1 MIQII
6 LIAFLLGTVAVIVEN
21 AAKWQNRKRFS
32 QLIWFVFFVYVL
44 GNLYFTMLSRTPGSG
59 TRLDLRPFKSYF
71 ELAGAVSAD
80 FENAV
85 GFMVLFLDGTNSLD
99 RLILNI
105 LLYYPLGY
113 LLPILFPKL
122 NPKHVILIGCLCSI
136 ATEATQYLL
145 KMGWCETDDV
155 IHNTLG
161 TAIGVWVWLW
171 QSKRLNAHDPPPNP
185 CTSPRVS

>member
-1 MIQII
+1 MIQIVGV
-6 LIAFLLGTVAVIVEN
+6 LIGAIVMTFTITRMKKTI
-21 AAKWQNRKRFS
+21 ASGWLRKS
-32 QLIWFVFFVYVL
+32 LWLIFACYIAGF
-44 GNLYFTMLSRTPGSG
+44 LYFTLFSREIGVGTQIELTPFQSYHRLFEKPIRGTTSVSG
-59 TRLDLRPFKSYF
+59 FASI
-71 ELAGAVSAD
+71 
-80 FENAV
+80 
-85 GFMVLFLDGTNSLD
+85 VLKGLMPIEG
-99 RLILNI
+99 LILNI

-113 LLPILFPKL
+113 LLSILFPKL

-171 QSKRLNAHDPPPNP
+171 QSKRLNAQRGSNP
-185 CTSPRVS
+185 GKGET

>member
-1 MIQII
+1 MVGDYAFQRI
-6 LIAFLLGTVAVIVEN
+6 LRLLFVIY
-21 AAKWQNRKRFS
+21 AC
-32 QLIWFVFFVYVL
+32 
-44 GNLYFTMLSRTPGSG
+44 GNLYFTLLSRGTGTETHLNLTPFQTYLRLFKEPTPGPSSVSG
-59 TRLDLRPFKSYF
+59 
-71 ELAGAVSAD
+71 LASVMLNGLLPI
-80 FENAV
+80 E
-85 GFMVLFLDGTNSLD
+85 GI
-99 RLILNI
+99 ILNI

-122 NPKHVILIGCLCSI
+122 KPKHVILIGCLCSI

-171 QSKRLNAHDPPPNP
+171 QSIRLKTVADQK
-185 CTSPRVS
+185 SGQD

>member
-6 LIAFLLGTVAVIVEN
+6 CILIPLVGMTALMPVVLRTCPNKHVKWLKWGVFVI
-21 AAKWQNRKRFS
+21 
-32 QLIWFVFFVYVL
+32 YVL
-44 GNLYFTMLSRTPGSG
+44 GNLYFTLLSRVPDSG
-59 TRLDLRPFKSYF
+59 QYLELKPFRTYGRLF
-71 ELAGAVSAD
+71 ESATEESTVTGFAAV
-80 FENAV
+80 
-85 GFMVLFLDGTNSLD
+85 FLDNTLPIVS
-99 RLILNI
+99 LILNI

-113 LLPILFPKL
+113 LLPILFSKL
-122 NPKHVILIGCLCSI
+122 KPKHAILIGCLCSI

-171 QSKRLNAHDPPPNP
+171 QSKRLNAQRSANP
-185 CTSPRVS
+185 GKGET

>member
-1 MIQII
+1 MIQIVCI
-6 LIAFLLGTVAVIVEN
+6 LVLVIGITIAVPSMAKRLVCDKCRRFLWIM
-21 AAKWQNRKRFS
+21 FC
-32 QLIWFVFFVYVL
+32 VYVV
-44 GNLYFTMLSRTPGSG
+44 GNMYCTTFSRVMGSG
-59 TRLDLRPFKSYF
+59 VTVELRPFMSIIRLFNEPVEGGGK
-71 ELAGAVSAD
+71 V
-80 FENAV
+80 V
-85 GFMVLFLDGTNSLD
+85 GFFAWFMSGSTPVAG
-99 RLILNI
+99 LILNI

-122 NPKHVILIGCLCSI
+122 KLKHVILIGCLCSI

-171 QSKRLNAHDPPPNP
+171 QSRRLNVQKSANLGKGE
-185 CTSPRVS
+185 T

>member
-1 MIQII
+1 M
-6 LIAFLLGTVAVIVEN
+6 TVFMPVMLRMCPN
-21 AAKWQNRKRFS
+21 KHAKWLKGG
-32 QLIWFVFFVYVL
+32 VFAIYVL
-44 GNLYFTMLSRTPGSG
+44 GNLYFTLLSRVLDSG
-59 TRLDLRPFKSYF
+59 QHLELLPFRTYGRLF
-71 ELAGAVSAD
+71 ESATEASTATGFAAV
-80 FENAV
+80 
-85 GFMVLFLDGTNSLD
+85 FLDNTLPIVAI
-99 RLILNI
+99 ILNI

-171 QSKRLNAHDPPPNP
+171 QSRRLNVQKSANLGKGE
-185 CTSPRVS
+185 T

>member
-1 MIQII
+1 MERDKASRMVLWIM
-6 LIAFLLGTVAVIVEN
+6 LFAYIA
-21 AAKWQNRKRFS
+21 
-32 QLIWFVFFVYVL
+32 
-44 GNLYFTMLSRTPGSG
+44 GNLYFTVFSRNPGV
-59 TRLDLRPFKSYF
+59 TQHYELHPFKVYSRLF
-71 ELAGAVSAD
+71 DVSQEDVVATG
-80 FENAV
+80 FAAKFLYGTPPIV
-85 GFMVLFLDGTNSLD
+85 G
-99 RLILNI
+99 LILNI

-122 NPKHVILIGCLCSI
+122 KPKHVILIGCLCSI

-171 QSKRLNAHDPPPNP
+171 QSKRLKAQRSAD
-185 CTSPRVS
+185 TQ

>member
-1 MIQII
+1 MYQISCVLI
-6 LIAFLLGTVAVIVEN
+6 LAICLSVLVPNMHSKIPLKAREKWILLLFVTY
-21 AAKWQNRKRFS
+21 
-32 QLIWFVFFVYVL
+32 LI
-44 GNLYFTMLSRTPGSG
+44 GNLYCTVLSREPGFESKV
-59 TRLDLRPFKSYF
+59 DLRPFKAYS
-71 ELAGAVSAD
+71 ELSVPVEED
-80 FENAV
+80 PREPPN
-85 GFMVLFLDGTNSLD
+85 LFAAFLRGTNPLD
-99 RLILNI
+99 VLILNI

-122 NPKHVILIGCLCSI
+122 KPKHVILIGCLCSI

-171 QSKRLNAHDPPPNP
+171 QSKRLNAQRSAD
-185 CTSPRVS
+185 TQ

>member
-1 MIQII
+1 MFTI
-6 LIAFLLGTVAVIVEN
+6 
-21 AAKWQNRKRFS
+21 
-32 QLIWFVFFVYVL
+32 YVL
-44 GNLYFTMLSRTPGSG
+44 GNLYFTLLSRVPDSEQFSE
-59 TRLDLRPFKSYF
+59 LQPFRSYCRAF
-71 ELAGAVSAD
+71 ESISEEESTLT
-80 FENAV
+80 
-85 GFMVLFLDGTNSLD
+85 GFAALFLKDTSPLVGI
-99 RLILNI
+99 ILNI

-122 NPKHVILIGCLCSI
+122 KPKHVILIGCLCSI

-171 QSKRLNAHDPPPNP
+171 QSKRLNAQRDANP
-185 CTSPRVS
+185 GKGET

>member
-1 MIQII
+1 MFQIGCVIFLI
-6 LIAFLLGTVAVIVEN
+6 LLMTHIIFWALSAGRDRKFSLLLWIV
-21 AAKWQNRKRFS
+21 F
-32 QLIWFVFFVYVL
+32 IVYIL
-44 GNLYFTMLSRTPGSG
+44 GYLYFTVLSRCVGSG
-59 TRLDLRPFKSYF
+59 AFTEFRPFQVYTRLFAEPID
-71 ELAGAVSAD
+71 AGDAAIG
-80 FENAV
+80 FAAKFLNNTPPIV
-85 GFMVLFLDGTNSLD
+85 G
-99 RLILNI
+99 LILNI

-122 NPKHVILIGCLCSI
+122 KPKHVILIGCLCSI

-171 QSKRLNAHDPPPNP
+171 QSKRLNAQRSAKPGKGE
-185 CTSPRVS
+185 T